1 MWPITGPFWVTGR
14 STPLSLAVRIWVL
27 FSLVLFAVHFVMRP
41 TFLQKTLVYFFLSL
55 GGAPPKRPSASWE
68 RRLRPPYSP
77 LPSPL
82 QGVGLG
88 VCSTYFCWVHKLTWS
103 VSMILSLLS
112 LSDLLHLDSSAA
124 ERTPLISLQ
133 AAPPGELLY
142 LNAVTRHTGL
152 CPRGHWHP
160 MPGSPHLCG
169 PDAVRGFLGPRYL
182 LAPPQLMALG
192 WIVQEKKG
200 HVGRKGKKRWKW
212 EEKRRK
218 INNFLFFNQ
227 YCFQDKNSFL
237 AWTAIYFIYAV
248 PSIWSCPFPCL

>member
-1 MWPITGPFWVTGR
+1 MTHYWPLLGDRPLHSTLTGSKNLNIVFIGFICSAFCYETYIFAKDISFFLPQFGW
-14 STPLSLAVRIWVL
+14 STSP
-27 FSLVLFAVHFVMRP
+27 
-41 TFLQKTLVYFFLSL
+41 KTLSFMRV
-55 GGAPPKRPSASWE
+55 
-68 RRLRPPYSP
+68 PPYSP

-82 QGVGLG
+82 QGMGLG

-112 LSDLLHLDSSAA
+112 LSGLLCLDSSAA
-124 ERTPLISLQ
+124 ERTPLISPQ

-142 LNAVTRHTGL
+142 LNTVTRHTRL

-169 PDAVRGFLGPRYL
+169 PDAVHGFLGPRYL
-182 LAPPQLMALG
+182 LALPQLMALG

-200 HVGRKGKKRWKW
+200 HIRRKGKKRWKW

-218 INNFLFFNQ
+218 INNFFVF
-227 YCFQDKNSFL
+227 
-237 AWTAIYFIYAV
+237 
-248 PSIWSCPFPCL
+248 